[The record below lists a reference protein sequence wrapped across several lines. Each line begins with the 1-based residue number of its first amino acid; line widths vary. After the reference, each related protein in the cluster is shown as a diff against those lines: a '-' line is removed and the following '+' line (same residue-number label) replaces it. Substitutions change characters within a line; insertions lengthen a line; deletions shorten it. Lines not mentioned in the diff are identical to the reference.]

1 MLIGIAAATIAGVV
15 IIATA
20 IGVAQLSAGSGNGPT
35 PRPSQSVC
43 ERGGSRCV
51 GVGPIPVLYRNLS
64 LGYNLVIPTEFTMVD
79 ESGGQSPP
87 NSPARLVSRLRLTA
101 RPSRADAA
109 TTAQYGQV
117 PPWDLVVEVYT
128 TRISALALAQSH
140 GCATGCA
147 TTPTTLGQQP
157 ALLAT
162 WSDGQLEIHGYYV
175 ERPDRILV
183 FRYATGETAE
193 RPSGVTEEIL
203 QRIIEQVGLL

>member
-1 MLIGIAAATIAGVV
+1 
-15 IIATA
+15 
-20 IGVAQLSAGSGNGPT
+20 
-35 PRPSQSVC
+35 
-43 ERGGSRCV
+43 
-51 GVGPIPVLYRNLS
+51 
-64 LGYNLVIPTEFTMVD
+64 LGYNLVIPSEFTMVD

-87 NSPARLVSRLRLTA
+87 NLPARLVSRLRLTA

-140 GCATGCA
+140 GCTNGCVTA
-147 TTPTTLGQQP
+147 PTTLGQQP

-175 ERPDRILV
+175 ERPDRVLV

-193 RPSGVTEEIL
+193 RPSGVTEEVL